1 MLNSVTFES
10 LSPFYG
16 NTNFLE
22 LMREISEPIIENKS
36 DTSKLKSVLDLRR
49 LRKHH
54 YYYFNKVFDNISNA
68 FLKMIKL
75 EPINDELLIECLKLI
90 RDVFSGDN
98 DHISTDMGDWL
109 RLYVPIILKFSIGQ
123 HTKSIA
129 YEILNNITNFMLFPE
144 TIEAFIDEIIFSE
157 NEEKMDFAA
166 NFVMKNLENFDEI
179 TIENS
184 VYWDTCLTKLVEV
197 YERRSEKWQIFVRR
211 VFLFVSHKLGQTR
224 FEEIMKENSVNDEVN
239 GKMRRIFEESKRLE
253 GNVS

>member
-1 MLNSVTFES
+1 
-10 LSPFYG
+10 
-16 NTNFLE
+16 
-22 LMREISEPIIENKS
+22 
-36 DTSKLKSVLDLRR
+36 
-49 LRKHH
+49 
-54 YYYFNKVFDNISNA
+54 
-68 FLKMIKL
+68 
-75 EPINDELLIECLKLI
+75 
-90 RDVFSGDN
+90 
-98 DHISTDMGDWL
+98 MGDWL